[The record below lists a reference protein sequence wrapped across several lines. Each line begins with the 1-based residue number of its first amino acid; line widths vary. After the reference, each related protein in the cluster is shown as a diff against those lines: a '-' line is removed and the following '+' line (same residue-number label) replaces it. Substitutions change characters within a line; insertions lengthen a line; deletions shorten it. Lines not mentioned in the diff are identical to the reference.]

1 MLALPTIGVE
11 SFIGCPSDYTI
22 RSTQYRTAAAR
33 ILLATIEIPLKLNTT
48 ICQQAGSIEDETNM
62 SEKSKAKQRRDTQLE
77 SVAAEFLVLG
87 RLLLERVQAYKAYVN
102 YPGYDVVA
110 VHPEKNKSARIQ
122 VKSRYRTDWD
132 GFIINNFECDFV
144 VLATLNRG
152 YDRVKRNGE
161 TGVRA
166 PEFYV
171 LPIAYVKRT
180 SDPANKWGKITRNR
194 LVGVDRYKE
203 GWELIREFL
212 EKRGR
217 TT

>member
-1 MLALPTIGVE
+1 
-11 SFIGCPSDYTI
+11 
-22 RSTQYRTAAAR
+22 
-33 ILLATIEIPLKLNTT
+33 
-48 ICQQAGSIEDETNM
+48 M
-62 SEKSKAKQRRDTQLE
+62 SKELKAKQRRDTQLE

-132 GFIINNFECDFV
+132 GFIINNFDCDFV

-152 YDRVKRNGE
+152 YDKVKKSGE
-161 TGVRA
+161 TGVRE

-171 LPIAYVKRT
+171 LPIEYVHKTR
-180 SDPANKWGKITRNR
+180 DPNNKWGKITRNR
-194 LVGVDRYKE
+194 LVGVDKFKD
-203 GWELIREFL
+203 GWKSIREFL
-212 EKRGR
+212 EVAMKA
-217 TT
+217 